1 MKFCVSHGLSRHAF
15 PESIGFVFELS
26 SRLLAQKAKNMAIW
40 HHQALVLVVTSS
52 QLTNFVGK
60 LPEKNCLLSRDGN
73 FRLSLCLDGL
83 AFARASRGLPVPSLH
98 NGPDIQNYIQKPL
111 FKIL

>member
-40 HHQALVLVVTSS
+40 HHQALVVTSS